1 MSKNKF
7 NKRYI
12 YYNSLDDYKMTFE
25 QGSKQTREV
34 KISPA
39 NTDLLFKLF
48 ENIEQKERKLQQIQ
62 LPIQRKLK

>member
-1 MSKNKF
+1 
-7 NKRYI
+7 
-12 YYNSLDDYKMTFE
+12 MTFE

-48 ENIEQKERKLQQIQ
+48 ENIEQKDRKLQHIQ